1 MRDSLFSP
9 SWYRVT
15 ALKPRIRAHVEI
27 HRHTYRGQVWF
38 VLQDH
43 ASGKFQRF
51 TPAAHLLIGLMDGE
65 RTVEEIWQA
74 ARSRLGEDAPTQ
86 EEMIR
91 LLSQLHAAD
100 VLQSDVPPDTL
111 ELLKRFEKRQTVK
124 WK

>member
-9 SWYRVT
+9 SWYRISR
-15 ALKPRIRAHVEI
+15 LKPRIRSHIDI
-27 HRHTYRGQVWF
+27 HRHTYRGELWY

-51 TPAAHLLIGLMDGE
+51 SPVAHFLIGLMDGE

-74 ARSRLGEDAPTQ
+74 GRERFGEDGPTQ
-86 EEMIR
+86 EEMLR

-100 VLQSDVPPDTL
+100 IMQSDVSRTYW
-111 ELLKRFEKRQTVK
+111 R
-124 WK
+124 